1 MKYHCTSFKDMSIS
15 IWNIITIFEGCI
27 IKNALIIS
35 KTKYVLQVSIQYR
48 LNAFYMYIYYIIK
61 VQIRKKLINE

>member
-1 MKYHCTSFKDMSIS
+1 MKYQCTSFKDMSIS

-48 LNAFYMYIYYIIK
+48 LNAFYY
-61 VQIRKKLINE
+61 VHLLHHQGTNKKKAHK